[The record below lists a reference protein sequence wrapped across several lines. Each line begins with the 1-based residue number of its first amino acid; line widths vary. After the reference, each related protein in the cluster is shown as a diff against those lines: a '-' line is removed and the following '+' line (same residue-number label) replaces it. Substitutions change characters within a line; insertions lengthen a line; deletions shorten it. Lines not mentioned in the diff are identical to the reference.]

1 MGKINVKDKIV
12 LLDFDGT
19 LVDTEKLAISVI
31 EGYCV
36 EKNLVSQVQSLKKVS
51 HSIIGRTW
59 QAAIREM
66 VLNHFAGVD
75 AMELETELKKRYR
88 EELVSGVEWIPGV
101 HDKLKDLRAH
111 SLSMGIVTGS
121 SRDEVEIILGAEGN
135 THLFDFIWTA
145 EDYSESKPHPEP
157 FLTAFEKVKQGFD
170 RELSQKWLPTDVLV
184 FEDSLAGMEAAHR
197 AGFPFVQ
204 ILHSHPE
211 MASDPRALVTV
222 RDWREIQI

>member
-1 MGKINVKDKIV
+1 MGKINVKDKIL

-19 LVDTEKLAISVI
+19 LVDTEKLAMSVI
-31 EGYCV
+31 EEYSL

-51 HSIIGRTW
+51 QSIIGRTW
-59 QAAIREM
+59 QSAIREM
-66 VLNHFAGVD
+66 VLNHFVGVD
-75 AMELETELKKRYR
+75 AAMLESELKKRYR
-88 EELVSGVEWIPGV
+88 EKLNLGVEWIPGV
-101 HDKLKDLRAH
+101 HEKLKELRSS

-121 SRDEVEIILGAEGN
+121 SKDEVEIILGAEGN

-157 FLTAFEKVKQGFD
+157 FLSAFEKVKQSLEGGN
-170 RELSQKWLPTDVLV
+170 SQQWLPADVLV

-211 MASDPRALVTV
+211 MPADPRALVTV